1 MGAVALVAAVVFLVQ
16 TAALSTPQPFSRDA
30 FTPLLKTSPVDE
42 TATAADRWIAL
53 DENGGT
59 LRQTGMNFGALWG
72 VPSVSGVG
80 PLPPWREF
88 EVLQNAEAGTARA
101 MIEQVGASRV
111 VVRTGTPLEASLLGA
126 GLGRVRELDGLTV
139 LAAPETPVAFLAKQ
153 VRYVDAAAAIAAARR
168 GHALQPDPVLIEA
181 TPAGTEE
188 YGDHAGHVETVA
200 ADVGS
205 RSFRVD
211 VARPTWLVVREP
223 YYPSWRATIDGTA
236 AEVRPAGAF
245 FLAVRVAAGEHDV
258 ALAYHEPRVA
268 AGIVLLVLAAIT
280 LAVAGRRTA

>member
-1 MGAVALVAAVVFLVQ
+1 
-16 TAALSTPQPFSRDA
+16 
-30 FTPLLKTSPVDE
+30 
-42 TATAADRWIAL
+42 
-53 DENGGT
+53 
-59 LRQTGMNFGALWG
+59 
-72 VPSVSGVG
+72 
-80 PLPPWREF
+80 
-88 EVLQNAEAGTARA
+88 

-111 VVRTGTPLEASLLGA
+111 VVRTGTPLEASLLGG

-200 ADVGS
+200 CRRGLAQLP
-205 RSFRVD
+205 RRRRAAD
-211 VARPTWLVVREP
+211 VARRARALLSELACDDRRHRGRDTARGRVLPGGARGGGRARRGARLLREP
-223 YYPSWRATIDGTA
+223 RM
-236 AEVRPAGAF
+236 
-245 FLAVRVAAGEHDV
+245 AAG
-258 ALAYHEPRVA
+258 L
-268 AGIVLLVLAAIT
+268 VLLVLAAIT